1 MDNMNIRKINGFT
14 VQLVADGVYAIDE
27 FGIALMYLIIGK
39 TQALL
44 LDTGVG
50 AGNVHAVVK
59 ELTDLPCLVVNSH
72 HHYDHHYDIYS
83 RGLGLIQRLYLY
95 RLLLAE
101 RLSVCRR
108 KISCNRERIFTIL
121 FYLKILI
128 GHIGKHHQ
136 HSLFFIGI
144 NDHCRHFFTL
154 VVCYNKTV
162 LICLFIFSVY
172 YILVKI

>member
-59 ELTDLPCLVVNSH
+59 ELTDLPCLVVTPTIIMTMRAAMS
-72 HHYDHHYDIYS
+72 
-83 RGLGLIQRLYLY
+83 GLMR
-95 RLLLAE
+95 
-101 RLSVCRR
+101 
-108 KISCNRERIFTIL
+108 FM
-121 FYLKILI
+121 
-128 GHIGKHHQ
+128 HIKMR
-136 HSLFFIGI
+136 SAF
-144 NDHCRHFFTL
+144 
-154 VVCYNKTV
+154 
-162 LICLFIFSVY
+162 
-172 YILVKI
+172 

>member
-72 HHYDHHYDIYS
+72 HHYDHAGGN
-83 RGLGLIQRLYLY
+83 GLMR
-95 RLLLAE
+95 
-101 RLSVCRR
+101 
-108 KISCNRERIFTIL
+108 FM
-121 FYLKILI
+121 
-128 GHIGKHHQ
+128 HIKMR
-136 HSLFFIGI
+136 SAF
-144 NDHCRHFFTL
+144 
-154 VVCYNKTV
+154 
-162 LICLFIFSVY
+162 
-172 YILVKI
+172 